1 MMAENFSSGYTL
13 IGDID
18 VIRWPDEE
26 ALINPQLLEG
36 LRQRFGGPIVAMCG
50 GRHYQFRPR
59 DQIGH
64 MTATV
69 PKQDHH
75 DEPSAFLL
83 RDQT

>member
-1 MMAENFSSGYTL
+1 
-13 IGDID
+13 
-18 VIRWPDEE
+18 
-26 ALINPQLLEG
+26 
-36 LRQRFGGPIVAMCG
+36 VAMCG